1 MASAPGLGRIGG
13 TIAGIGAMVASS
25 PAFKHYVI
33 REFIKLA
40 YGEEYFPGRKQKKE
54 NWAR

>member
-1 MASAPGLGRIGG
+1 MASAPGLGPIGG
-13 TIAGIGAMVASS
+13 TVAGIGSMYASS
-25 PAFKHYVI
+25 PEFKHYVI
-33 REFIKLA
+33 REFIKLT